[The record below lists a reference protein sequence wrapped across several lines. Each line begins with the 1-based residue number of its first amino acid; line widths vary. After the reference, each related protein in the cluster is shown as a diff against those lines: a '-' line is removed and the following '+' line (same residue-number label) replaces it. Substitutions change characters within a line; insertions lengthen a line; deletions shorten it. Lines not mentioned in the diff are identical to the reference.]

1 MYIEKGG
8 EMKKGGPGN
17 LRGDLRPLMKPY
29 CYMGIN
35 TSIKNLFTKSV

>member
-17 LRGDLRPLMKPY
+17 LRGDLRPLMKPCTLLHGHKY
-29 CYMGIN
+29 IH
-35 TSIKNLFTKSV
+35 